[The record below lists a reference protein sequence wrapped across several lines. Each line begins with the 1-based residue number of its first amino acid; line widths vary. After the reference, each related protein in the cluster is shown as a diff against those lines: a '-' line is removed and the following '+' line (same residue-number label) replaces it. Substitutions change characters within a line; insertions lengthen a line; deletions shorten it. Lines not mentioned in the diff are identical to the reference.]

1 MRFGIWYVLSAPY
14 YREAIERFL
23 QTGGMPPKGIKLEQR
38 WHSTTANR
46 GFILASTKDPQA
58 LYQWMA
64 SWADLIHFEI
74 EPVLDD
80 KETQSVLKSMKF

>member
-1 MRFGIWYVLSAPY
+1 MRFGIWYILAAPY
-14 YREAIERFL
+14 YREAVTRFL
-23 QTGGMPPKGIKLEQR
+23 ETGGMPPKGIKLEER
-38 WHSTTANR
+38 WHSVTANK
-46 GFILASTKDPQA
+46 GFIVASTKDPEA

-74 EPVLDD
+74 SPVLDD

>member
-14 YREAIERFL
+14 YREAVERFL
-23 QTGGMPPKGIKLEQR
+23 QTGGMPPRAVKLEER
-38 WHSTTANR
+38 WHSVTTNR

-64 SWADLIHFEI
+64 SWADLIHFEV

-80 KETQSVLKSMKF
+80 KETLSVLKSMKF